1 MLASLTPL
9 RVILFIPLFFAGV
22 IGLASLLMRAI
33 RLARFP
39 GFGVRY
45 DRELAFLNREL
56 RLLAAGIVLLFVL
69 VPAGIGVA
77 LIIRDAG
84 GTAPLVASRDP
95 EPGSVGSAIA
105 RESDALE
112 SPAAP
117 SPAVPAPSRE
127 PTVAAGTAP
136 PASMGLAPDSGVGP
150 PPHERPPADRE
161 IDPALLAMVPAEIAQ
176 YAIRTPT
183 VIGPAEL
190 ASGVW
195 QQRVEP
201 VDALFI
207 HAHPDDESL
216 DFAVLMAALARG
228 GLRIATLL
236 LTDGESG
243 IDRYPNRTVPAGYP
257 PGRLAGEVLR
267 PVRVEE
273 TRRALMILGSDYYL
287 HLGLRNHPYNR
298 RADELPL
305 DAIMAAWG
313 GEETAVNR
321 VRAVIAALAPR
332 LVVAPDEAS
341 EAREHFEH
349 EATGHVVRRAI
360 AAERAAGRGPAA
372 YLVSVD
378 PFQREFYPDAVAVPR
393 DPWGED
399 LRAVQGA
406 ALSQHHTQAD
416 ASVIGIRRLLDLPF
430 EYYRV
435 IFWELEESL
444 DELLGVIERSE
455 TTPR

>member
-1 MLASLTPL
+1 MISALTPL
-9 RVILFIPLFFAGV
+9 RVILFIPLFFACV
-22 IGLASLLMRAI
+22 IALASLLMRAI

-39 GFGVRY
+39 GFGTRY

-56 RLLAAGIVLLFVL
+56 RLLAAGIALLFVL

-84 GTAPLVASRDP
+84 GEAPAVATEPPAPLLA
-95 EPGSVGSAIA
+95 E
-105 RESDALE
+105 
-112 SPAAP
+112 P
-117 SPAVPAPSRE
+117 SPPRE
-127 PTVAAGTAP
+127 PAVAADTAP
-136 PASMGLAPDSGVGP
+136 PAVVEPAPDPGVGP
-150 PPHERPPADRE
+150 ATHERPPADRA
-161 IDPALLAMVPAEIAQ
+161 IDPTLLALVPSDLAR
-176 YAIRTPT
+176 YAIRTPIA
-183 VIGPAEL
+183 IGPAEL
-190 ASGVW
+190 AAGTWRS
-195 QQRVEP
+195 RVEP

-216 DFAVLMAALARG
+216 DFAVLMAALARR
-228 GLRIATLL
+228 GLRVATLL

-243 IDRYPNRTVPAGYP
+243 IDRYPNRTVPTGYP
-257 PGRLAGEVLR
+257 PGRLAGEALR
-267 PVRVEE
+267 TVRVEE

-287 HLGLRNHPYNR
+287 RMGLRNHPYNR

-313 GEETAVNR
+313 GEAVVVTQVAR
-321 VRAVIAALAPR
+321 VIAALAPQ

-349 EATGHVVRRAI
+349 EATGHAVRRAI
-360 AAERAAGRGPAA
+360 AAERAAGRGPTA

-378 PFQREFYPDAVAVPR
+378 PFQREFYPDAIAVPR
-393 DPWGED
+393 APWGED
-399 LRAVQGA
+399 LRAVQEA

-444 DELLGVIERSE
+444 DELLGVIERSD